1 MVNTPPYRSSFAP
14 VPTDECRYTRRCAPV
29 PVYTTTSGGG
39 RRLYDRTSHASQQF
53 RAATG
58 STATDGSQTRA
69 GSLSLLTTW
78 ARSDRKLGAP
88 RLPQGHR
95 PRPLRFCYST
105 ASTVQES
112 LHIQNSERRDRK
124 VRSHCSLANAVSSKH
139 TSASV
144 RSTSRRH
151 KGPTST
157 RETPPVFERSPT
169 TLHSFTQLGDEAVRK
184 RQFAVSDRFVPK
196 LDKRMQN
203 RPRASSNT
211 TIPASRGQPLGQPT
225 GTPNTRRNRPGRT
238 NVSETAARGRFSTS
252 RAQTAS
258 EL

>member
-29 PVYTTTSGGG
+29 PVYTTTSGG
-39 RRLYDRTSHASQQF
+39 RHLYDRTSHASQQF

-112 LHIQNSERRDRK
+112 LDIQNSERRDRE
-124 VRSHCSLANAVSSKH
+124 VDRSRGPEVKK
-139 TSASV
+139 
-144 RSTSRRH
+144 SRDPQI
-151 KGPTST
+151 G
-157 RETPPVFERSPT
+157 REVERQTEVQRIETTPEIHGSEERSRGREV
-169 TLHSFTQLGDEAVRK
+169 QR
-184 RQFAVSDRFVPK
+184 
-196 LDKRMQN
+196 
-203 RPRASSNT
+203 
-211 TIPASRGQPLGQPT
+211 SRGPQVQRSRDP
-225 GTPNTRRNRPGRT
+225 
-238 NVSETAARGRFSTS
+238 EIRGEVHR
-252 RAQTAS
+252 
-258 EL
+258 

>member
-14 VPTDECRYTRRCAPV
+14 VPTDECRYTRPCAPV
-29 PVYTTTSGGG
+29 PVYTTTSG
-39 RRLYDRTSHASQQF
+39 RRHLYDRTSHASQQF

-112 LHIQNSERRDRK
+112 LDIQNSERRDRE
-124 VRSHCSLANAVSSKH
+124 VDRSRGPEVKK
-139 TSASV
+139 
-144 RSTSRRH
+144 SRDPQI
-151 KGPTST
+151 G
-157 RETPPVFERSPT
+157 REVERQTEVQRIETTPEIHGSEERSRGREV
-169 TLHSFTQLGDEAVRK
+169 QR
-184 RQFAVSDRFVPK
+184 
-196 LDKRMQN
+196 
-203 RPRASSNT
+203 
-211 TIPASRGQPLGQPT
+211 SRGPQVQRSRDP
-225 GTPNTRRNRPGRT
+225 
-238 NVSETAARGRFSTS
+238 EIRGEVHR
-252 RAQTAS
+252 
-258 EL
+258 

>member
-29 PVYTTTSGGG
+29 PVYTTTSGG
-39 RRLYDRTSHASQQF
+39 RHLYDRTSHASQQF

-105 ASTVQES
+105 ASTVQIAGPPE
-112 LHIQNSERRDRK
+112 LREERS
-124 VRSHCSLANAVSSKH
+124 RSRQVQRSRGREVE
-139 TSASV
+139 
-144 RSTSRRH
+144 RST
-151 KGPTST
+151 
-157 RETPPVFERSPT
+157 
-169 TLHSFTQLGDEAVRK
+169 
-184 RQFAVSDRFVPK
+184 
-196 LDKRMQN
+196 N
-203 RPRASSNT
+203 RT
-211 TIPASRGQPLGQPT
+211 
-225 GTPNTRRNRPGRT
+225 
-238 NVSETAARGRFSTS
+238 RGRKADRGPEDRDDAGDS
-252 RAQTAS
+252 RIGG
-258 EL
+258 EVER